1 MSRAVVTALVLML
14 AAVPLLAQDSAKD
27 VEKTVDETVGTYQQ
41 TQAAKSEWAREEDAL
56 TARYR
61 AARANVEYL
70 DAQRGIRQARVDA
83 LNERIAEFERRLT
96 EATRLKDSIQDTL
109 DMVLLQ
115 LEDWV
120 ESDLPFLA
128 EERARRVASLK
139 EEMARPDATSAE
151 KLRRLLEGLQVE
163 AGYGASV
170 EVTESRIE
178 IGGEE
183 LYVDVLRLGRLALFW
198 KTPDGKRVGEYD
210 RASGGWRELD
220 GKHRRNITT
229 AMEMATRMRPIE
241 LIALPLGRIS
251 R

>member
-1 MSRAVVTALVLML
+1 MSRAAVTALVLTL
-14 AAVPLLAQDSAKD
+14 AAVPLLAQDSAKE
-27 VEKTVDETVGTYQQ
+27 VAGTVDATVGTHQQ
-41 TQAAKSEWAREEDAL
+41 TQAAKTEWAGEEDAL
-56 TARYR
+56 KARFR
-61 AARANVEYL
+61 SARANVEYL
-70 DAQRGIRQARVDA
+70 SAQRGIQQARVDA

-109 DMVLLQ
+109 DMVMLE

-120 ESDLPFLA
+120 AQDLPFLA
-128 EERARRVASLK
+128 EERARRVDSLK
-139 EEMARPDATSAE
+139 DDMARPDATSAE

-170 EVTESRIE
+170 EVSEARIE
-178 IGGEE
+178 VAGEE
-183 LYVDVLRLGRLALFW
+183 LYVDVLRLGRLSLYW
-198 KTPDGKRVGEYD
+198 KTPDGERIGEFD
-210 RASGGWRELD
+210 RASGSWVELD
-220 GKHRRNITT
+220 GKYRRPVTT

>member
-14 AAVPLLAQDSAKD
+14 AAVPLLAQDSARD

-41 TQAAKSEWAREEDAL
+41 TQAAKTEWAREEDAL

-70 DAQRGIRQARVDA
+70 SAQRGIQQARVDA
-83 LNERIAEFERRLT
+83 LNERIGEFERRLT

-109 DMVLLQ
+109 DMVMIQ
-115 LEDWV
+115 FEDWV
-120 ESDLPFLA
+120 EQDLPFLP

-139 EEMARPDATSAE
+139 DDMARPDATSAE
-151 KLRRLLEGLQVE
+151 KLRRLLESLQVE

-170 EVTESRIE
+170 EVTEAQIDVA
-178 IGGEE
+178 GEE

-198 KTPDGKRVGEYD
+198 KTPDGERVGEFD
-210 RASGGWRELD
+210 QASASWVELD
-220 GKHRRNITT
+220 GKYRRNIIN